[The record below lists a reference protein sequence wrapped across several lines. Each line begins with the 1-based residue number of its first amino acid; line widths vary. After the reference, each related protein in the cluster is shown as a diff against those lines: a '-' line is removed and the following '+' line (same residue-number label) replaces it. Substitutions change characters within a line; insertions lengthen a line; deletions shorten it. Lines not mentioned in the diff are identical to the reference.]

1 MIYISYGAHISVFS
15 GCWNIDYDCWGP
27 SMNLAGYRS
36 TKWLDWVPAAPTELS
51 WEPWPE
57 VDRQGDFSFFLSS
70 GNKLI
75 NQQAT
80 NLWMCHDNASSRGY
94 SFFRKGITK
103 LQLFLCKFFR
113 TKKVSTTSAVLQWT
127 NPENHTRL
135 KAFNLH
141 IQSQDGKVSL
151 SYCRSKYMNPT
162 NRSNGT

>member
-1 MIYISYGAHISVFS
+1 MEIRGKLMCKNLQLCNSTKVQK
-15 GCWNIDYDCWGP
+15 NIE
-27 SMNLAGYRS
+27 LFRS
-36 TKWLDWVPAAPTELS
+36 TRWLGWVLAAPMESS
-51 WEPWPE
+51 WEQWLE

-94 SFFRKGITK
+94 SFFRKGITR

-151 SYCRSKYMNPT
+151 FSCRSSDMNST
-162 NRSNGT
+162 NRWNGT